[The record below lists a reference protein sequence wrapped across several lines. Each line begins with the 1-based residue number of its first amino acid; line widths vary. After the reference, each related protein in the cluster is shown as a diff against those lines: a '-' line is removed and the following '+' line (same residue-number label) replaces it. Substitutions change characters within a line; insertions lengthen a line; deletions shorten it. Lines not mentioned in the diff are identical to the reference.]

1 VVDVNFPHNLIN
13 LFFNFVVA
21 LLQFLVHSLISLAL
35 GWQVCVLFNNIVN
48 VGHCHILKKVR
59 NLNWLDETTVVR
71 VHETKHTLCKD
82 FDLFW
87 ICTLLKN
94 FKLMLDL

>member
-1 VVDVNFPHNLIN
+1 VVNVNFPHNLIN

-48 VGHCHILKKVR
+48 VRHCHILKEVH
-59 NLNWLDETTVVR
+59 NLNRFYETTVVH
-71 VHETKHTLCKD
+71 VHEIKYTLRKD
-82 FDLFW
+82 
-87 ICTLLKN
+87 
-94 FKLMLDL
+94 LDLSWISTLPKNLKLLLDL